1 MINLSEVQNYTFI
14 FIFANN
20 LQFFCKYLHKFVVTI
35 FSDTWKMNVSVSF
48 FAPLQVI
55 REKMERGGV
64 ARLKVIFR
72 EKRC

>member
-1 MINLSEVQNYTFI
+1 MQNYTFI

-55 REKMERGGV
+55 REKMERGSV
-64 ARLKVIFR
+64 ARFESNFSGKTLLI
-72 EKRC
+72 

>member
-1 MINLSEVQNYTFI
+1 MQNYTFI

-35 FSDTWKMNVSVSF
+35 FSDTWKMNISVSF
-48 FAPLQVI
+48 FTPLQVI
-55 REKMERGGV
+55 REKMERGCV

-72 EKRC
+72 ENRC

>member
-1 MINLSEVQNYTFI
+1 MQNYTFI

-55 REKMERGGV
+55 REKMERGSV
-64 ARLKVIFR
+64 ARLKIIFR
-72 EKRC
+72 ENRC